1 MKLDVSLMV
10 IFNRRGVVIME
21 ITQKEID
28 DTINNCEWKMNCN
41 GVDVCGGEL
50 GACGRIIESGKC
62 PILKELFAKR

>member
-10 IFNRRGVVIME
+10 IFSQRGVAVME
-21 ITQKEID
+21 ITQKQID
-28 DTINNCEWKMNCN
+28 DAINNCEWKKDCH
-41 GVDVCGGEL
+41 GITVCGGEL

>member
-1 MKLDVSLMV
+1 
-10 IFNRRGVVIME
+10 ME

-28 DTINNCEWKMNCN
+28 DTINNCEWKINCN